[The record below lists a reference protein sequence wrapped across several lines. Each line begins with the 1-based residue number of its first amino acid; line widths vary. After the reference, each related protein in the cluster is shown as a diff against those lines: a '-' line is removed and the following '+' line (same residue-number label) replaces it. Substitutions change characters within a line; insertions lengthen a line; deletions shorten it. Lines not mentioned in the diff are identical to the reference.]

1 MTTSRPYQ
9 NQMKY
14 QLTASD
20 YRALR
25 SRLNGTAAEG
35 GDAGR
40 IHTLRFASYRP
51 RLASGQ
57 DQTPPAT
64 PQFALSYY
72 NSDPTY
78 LFLERQ
84 MECAYDCAMVTE
96 AECRALLAGQT
107 DWLLARHNPVLRD
120 FYGAITEQM
129 LLPHVL
135 LSYHRE
141 TYSLDDLELWVALDT
156 DLRTTLQHMDFL
168 DPDLLARDTAGQ
180 EGMRLL
186 QISYSTTIP
195 DHILCVLE
203 EAAPHRKLLSGNALP
218 AFAGSGYVL

>member
-25 SRLNGTAAEG
+25 SRLSGTAAES
-35 GDAGR
+35 GDAGH
-40 IHTLRFASYRP
+40 IHTLRFASYRG
-51 RLASGQ
+51 LLTSGT
-57 DQTPPAT
+57 DEELPYT

-78 LFLERQ
+78 LLLERQ
-84 MECAYDCAMVTE
+84 MESAYDCAMVTE

-120 FYGAITEQM
+120 FYGALSEQM

-141 TYSLDDLELWVALDT
+141 TYTLDDLELWVALDT

-186 QISYSTTIP
+186 QISYSSTIP
-195 DHILCVLE
+195 DHILCILE
-203 EAAPHRKLLSGNALP
+203 ETAPHRKLLSGAYLP
-218 AFAGSGYVL
+218 A

>member
-25 SRLNGTAAEG
+25 SRLSGTAAES
-35 GDAGR
+35 GDAGH

-120 FYGAITEQM
+120 FYSAITEQM

>member
-25 SRLNGTAAEG
+25 SRLNSTVAEG

-40 IHTLRFASYRP
+40 IHTLRFASYRGL
-51 RLASGQ
+51 LASGQ
-57 DQTPPAT
+57 DQELSSI
-64 PQFALSYY
+64 PQFSLSYY
-72 NSDPTY
+72 NNDPTY

-84 MECAYDCAMVTE
+84 LESAYDCAMVTE
-96 AECRALLAGQT
+96 AECRALLSGQT
-107 DWLLARHNPVLRD
+107 DWLLARHNPALRD
-120 FYGAITEQM
+120 FYGALTEQM

-141 TYSLDDLELWVALDT
+141 TYSLNDLELWVALDT

-168 DPDLLARDTAGQ
+168 DPDLLTRDTAGQ
-180 EGMRLL
+180 EGLRLL

-195 DHILCVLE
+195 DHILCALE
-203 EAAPHRKLLSGNALP
+203 ETAPHRKLLSEAFLP
-218 AFAGSGYVL
+218 M

>member
-25 SRLNGTAAEG
+25 SRLNSTVAEG

-40 IHTLRFASYRP
+40 IHTLRFASYRGL
-51 RLASGQ
+51 LASGQ
-57 DQTPPAT
+57 DQELSSI
-64 PQFALSYY
+64 PQFSLSYY
-72 NSDPTY
+72 NNDPTY

-84 MECAYDCAMVTE
+84 LESAYDCAMVTE
-96 AECRALLAGQT
+96 AECRALLSGQT
-107 DWLLARHNPVLRD
+107 DWLLARHKPVLRD
-120 FYGAITEQM
+120 FYGALTEQM

-141 TYSLDDLELWVALDT
+141 TYSLNDL
-156 DLRTTLQHMDFL
+156 
-168 DPDLLARDTAGQ
+168 
-180 EGMRLL
+180 
-186 QISYSTTIP
+186 
-195 DHILCVLE
+195 
-203 EAAPHRKLLSGNALP
+203 
-218 AFAGSGYVL
+218 